1 LLKNPLGL
9 LGNYLFLYGGFCF
22 GDGPRS
28 IYKIVIPA
36 QLVSKDLIGAEG
48 KLNSE
53 QGGNMKQKIFLCFL
67 IAAGVLMLSVTD
79 GYSFSS
85 GDPGCGT
92 VIECGNCHVA
102 GGPGAG
108 AGIFTFCEAC
118 PDDPSCTTPTTLP
131 PTTTTLPP
139 TPTTTMPSTPTTTL
153 APTTTTTLAPTT
165 TTTTLPSED
174 LCPDDP
180 NKTEPGIC
188 GCGRTDVDSDSDGLE
203 DCIDNA
209 PYNPNPDQTD
219 SDGDGV
225 GDVAETDDTVNDPSV
240 ASLLVNYG
248 QDRVTVSTDVNNSLE
263 DVYTLATDQVGDLP
277 SGVTFPFDLFGFAV
291 TGFGAGNPTTVTIN
305 LPDGEEPT
313 TYWKYGPTPL
323 DGTDHWYEFLYDGT
337 TGAELDGNV
346 ITLHFVDGER
356 GDHDLTADGIID
368 DPGGPAFVSTG
379 GGSSS
384 STCFIATAAYGTS
397 WEPHVMTL
405 RQFRDSYLLTNKL
418 GTKFVE
424 TYYKYSP
431 PMANYIAQHRGL
443 RSAVRVGLAPLVGF
457 SWLAM
462 NYGMMFALTMLF
474 SMLTII
480 IGVAF
485 FIVRIREAN

>member
-1 LLKNPLGL
+1 
-9 LGNYLFLYGGFCF
+9 
-22 GDGPRS
+22 
-28 IYKIVIPA
+28 
-36 QLVSKDLIGAEG
+36 
-48 KLNSE
+48 
-53 QGGNMKQKIFLCFL
+53 M
-67 IAAGVLMLSVTD
+67 
-79 GYSFSS
+79 
-85 GDPGCGT
+85 
-92 VIECGNCHVA
+92 
-102 GGPGAG
+102 
-108 AGIFTFCEAC
+108 
-118 PDDPSCTTPTTLP
+118 
-131 PTTTTLPP
+131 
-139 TPTTTMPSTPTTTL
+139 
-153 APTTTTTLAPTT
+153 
-165 TTTTLPSED
+165 
-174 LCPDDP
+174 CPDDP

-248 QDRVTVSTDVNNSLE
+248 QDRVTVSADVNNSLE

-379 GGSSS
+379 GGGSS

-480 IGVAF
+480 ISVAF

>member
-1 LLKNPLGL
+1 MKRITILGICITAFVAL
-9 LGNYLFLYGGFCF
+9 AAWAPN
-22 GDGPRS
+22 
-28 IYKIVIPA
+28 VIAYTSPSNCA
-36 QLVSKDLIGAEG
+36 
-48 KLNSE
+48 
-53 QGGNMKQKIFLCFL
+53 
-67 IAAGVLMLSVTD
+67 
-79 GYSFSS
+79 
-85 GDPGCGT
+85 
-92 VIECGNCHVA
+92 NCHDWLTVSHPNHQTRT
-102 GGPGAG
+102 G
-108 AGIFTFCEAC
+108 
-118 PDDPSCTTPTTLP
+118 CTTCHVGIPTPLVPTANSCATCHDPAPLQSNHINNYGVSTCEGCHPQSPTTTTTLP
-131 PTTTTLPP
+131 PTTTTTLEPTTTTTLPP
-139 TPTTTMPSTPTTTL
+139 TPTTTLPSTP
-153 APTTTTTLAPTT
+153 TTTLAPTT

-180 NKTEPGIC
+180 NKTEPGVC
-188 GCGRTDVDSDSDGLE
+188 GCGISDVDSDSDGLE

-291 TGFGAGNPTTVTIN
+291 TGFGAGNPTTVTIK

-379 GGSSS
+379 GGGSS

-424 TYYKYSP
+424 AYYKYSP

-480 IGVAF
+480 ISVAF

>member
-1 LLKNPLGL
+1 MKRTTIW
-9 LGNYLFLYGGFCF
+9 GFFC
-22 GDGPRS
+22 
-28 IYKIVIPA
+28 ITA
-36 QLVSKDLIGAEG
+36 LVTFAAWAPNVLAYE
-48 KLNSE
+48 LNGS
-53 QGGNMKQKIFLCFL
+53 C
-67 IAAGVLMLSVTD
+67 T
-79 GYSFSS
+79 
-85 GDPGCGT
+85 
-92 VIECGNCHVA
+92 NCHNWFATNSSHSNHQSRTSCSTCHDSNYNGYTTASSCATCHDPAPLQTNHQYVY
-102 GGPGAG
+102 GA
-108 AGIFTFCEAC
+108 TCTPC
-118 PDDPSCTTPTTLP
+118 HSPSPPTTTTLP
-131 PTTTTLPP
+131 RVTTTTTPPTPTTTLPP
-139 TPTTTMPSTPTTTL
+139 TPTTTLPPTPTTTL
-153 APTTTTTLAPTT
+153 PPTT
-165 TTTTLPSED
+165 TTTTLPAED

-180 NKTEPGIC
+180 NKTEPGVC
-188 GCGRTDVDSDSDGLE
+188 GCGISDVDSDSDDLE

-263 DVYTLATDQVGDLP
+263 DVYTLATDQVADLP
-277 SGVTFPFDLFGFAV
+277 AGVTFPFDLFGFAV

-356 GDHDLTADGIID
+356 GDHDLTADGFID
-368 DPGGPAFVSTG
+368 DPGGPALVSTG
-379 GGSSS
+379 GGGSSS
-384 STCFIATAAYGTS
+384 ACFIATAAYGTS

-480 IGVAF
+480 ISVAF

>member
-1 LLKNPLGL
+1 
-9 LGNYLFLYGGFCF
+9 
-22 GDGPRS
+22 
-28 IYKIVIPA
+28 
-36 QLVSKDLIGAEG
+36 
-48 KLNSE
+48 
-53 QGGNMKQKIFLCFL
+53 MKQKIFLCFL

-102 GGPGAG
+102 GGQGAD

-131 PTTTTLPP
+131 PATTTTTLPPTTTTLPPTPTTTLPP

-248 QDRVTVSTDVNNSLE
+248 QDRVTVSTDVNSLE

-379 GGSSS
+379 GGGSS

-480 IGVAF
+480 ISVAF

>member
-1 LLKNPLGL
+1 
-9 LGNYLFLYGGFCF
+9 
-22 GDGPRS
+22 
-28 IYKIVIPA
+28 
-36 QLVSKDLIGAEG
+36 
-48 KLNSE
+48 
-53 QGGNMKQKIFLCFL
+53 MKQKIFLCFL
-67 IAAGVLMLSVTD
+67 IAAGVLMLSATD

-85 GDPGCGT
+85 GNPGCGT
-92 VIECGNCHVA
+92 VIECGDCHYP
-102 GGPGAG
+102 GGPGADSG
-108 AGIFTFCEAC
+108 VFTFCDRC

-131 PTTTTLPP
+131 PATTTTTLPP
-139 TPTTTMPSTPTTTL
+139 ATTTTSLPPD
-153 APTTTTTLAPTT
+153 TTTTTTSLPPDT

-188 GCGRTDVDSDSDGLE
+188 GCGRTDVDSDSDGIE

-209 PYNPNPDQTD
+209 PYTSNQDQD
-219 SDGDGV
+219 DGDLDGV
-225 GDVAETDDTVNDPSV
+225 GDAAEQGPNSDDPLYDGNNDGMPDIQQSNV
-240 ASLLVNYG
+240 SSLFVNYG
-248 QDRVTVSTDVNNSLE
+248 QDYVTISTDVNNSLE

-305 LPDGEEPT
+305 LPDGEAPT

-379 GGSSS
+379 GGGSS

-424 TYYKYSP
+424 AYYKYSP
-431 PMANYIAQHRGL
+431 PMANYIAQHSGL

-480 IGVAF
+480 ISVAF

>member
-1 LLKNPLGL
+1 
-9 LGNYLFLYGGFCF
+9 
-22 GDGPRS
+22 
-28 IYKIVIPA
+28 
-36 QLVSKDLIGAEG
+36 
-48 KLNSE
+48 
-53 QGGNMKQKIFLCFL
+53 M
-67 IAAGVLMLSVTD
+67 
-79 GYSFSS
+79 
-85 GDPGCGT
+85 
-92 VIECGNCHVA
+92 
-102 GGPGAG
+102 
-108 AGIFTFCEAC
+108 
-118 PDDPSCTTPTTLP
+118 
-131 PTTTTLPP
+131 
-139 TPTTTMPSTPTTTL
+139 
-153 APTTTTTLAPTT
+153 
-165 TTTTLPSED
+165 
-174 LCPDDP
+174 CPDDP
-180 NKTEPGIC
+180 NKTEPGVC
-188 GCGRTDVDSDSDGLE
+188 GCGISDVDSDSDGLE

-305 LPDGEEPT
+305 LPDGEAPT

-323 DGTDHWYEFLYDGT
+323 DGTDHWYEFLYNGT

-356 GDHDLTADGIID
+356 GDHDLAEDGIID
-368 DPGGPAFVSTG
+368 DPGGPAFVSNG
-379 GGSSS
+379 GGGSS

-418 GTKFVE
+418 GTKLVE
-424 TYYKYSP
+424 AYYKYSP

-462 NYGMMFALTMLF
+462 NYGMMFTLTMLF

-480 IGVAF
+480 ISVAF